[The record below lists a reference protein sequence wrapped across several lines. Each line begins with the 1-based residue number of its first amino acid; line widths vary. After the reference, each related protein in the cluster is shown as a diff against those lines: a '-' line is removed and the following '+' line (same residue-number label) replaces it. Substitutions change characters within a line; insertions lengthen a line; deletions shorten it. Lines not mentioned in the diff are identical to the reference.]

1 MKILFPDLISK
12 MKFAVIFALIVL
24 VAVAH
29 AEVCDDAKAAAKEVF
44 FMSSKMWM
52 TYVSFLRCHKTFF
65 PTSNL
70 QSDWYISA

>member
-44 FMSSKMWM
+44 FMSSKMWI
-52 TYVSFLRCHKTFF
+52 TYFHS
-65 PTSNL
+65 
-70 QSDWYISA
+70 